1 MTQYKKFGGVQQIFL
16 SLKTMARKNTI
27 PPNLKQILE
36 KGDQLYQ
43 PGISVDCVI
52 FGFHENMLKILLL
65 QVKYVNKFALPGGF
79 ILRDEPIEQA
89 AYRVLKERTGVNN
102 IFLQQFNVFGNP
114 DRSDATVHQAGYMEH
129 GVKIPKDNWLL
140 QRFITVGYYALIDF
154 TEVKFGDVIFEEG
167 CEWID
172 INKLGNLMM
181 DHEAIILNALET
193 LRTQLAYLP
202 IGRNLLPKKFTMPEL
217 QKLYETILAQKLDR
231 RNFQRKMLGFGILN
245 RLNETKKGGAHKAP
259 FLYTFHDKKYQKALK
274 EGLYGSW

>member
-102 IFLQQFNVFGNP
+102 IFLQQ
-114 DRSDATVHQAGYMEH
+114 
-129 GVKIPKDNWLL
+129 
-140 QRFITVGYYALIDF
+140 
-154 TEVKFGDVIFEEG
+154 
-167 CEWID
+167 
-172 INKLGNLMM
+172 
-181 DHEAIILNALET
+181 
-193 LRTQLAYLP
+193 
-202 IGRNLLPKKFTMPEL
+202 
-217 QKLYETILAQKLDR
+217 
-231 RNFQRKMLGFGILN
+231 
-245 RLNETKKGGAHKAP
+245 
-259 FLYTFHDKKYQKALK
+259 
-274 EGLYGSW
+274 